1 MRLVDLPLRTRVA
14 ALAGRA
20 IADASRWVGAGEGS
34 VIGGR
39 VTLAIDQRALELMAA
54 GHQSIAVSGTNG
66 KTTTTRLLAAALATR
81 GPVSTNSTGAN
92 LLPGL
97 VSTLFRGRAEA
108 AVALEV
114 DEGHLAEA
122 VAAVHPTA
130 VVLLNLSRDQL
141 DRFGEVR
148 RHASDWRLALAA
160 SPGTV
165 VVANVDDPLVTW
177 AAGACDPSAVGD
189 RCGVTWVATG
199 QRWRADA
206 SACPNCGSRIRWTD
220 SRYERG
226 GVGWA
231 CTSCPLARPRPDV
244 WLEGGDLV
252 LGDGRRLAMRLQ
264 LPGRFNV
271 ANAAMAVAGAMVLGV
286 DPTRAVRAMS
296 RVRAV
301 AGRYQVVN
309 VAGARVRLLLAKN
322 PAGWAEALDLI
333 RPPPVPVVIG
343 INAGVADGRDPSWL
357 WDVPFE
363 RLRGRLVVATGE
375 RGRDL
380 AVRLRYAEVNHTFEP
395 DYRKA
400 VARASCDI
408 PGKPS
413 EIDFVANYTA
423 FQDARR
429 ALTSGQGGARR
440 PRASGRGGAGPAPA
454 PTRDGAGRDPA
465 PGRNG
470 APALTSG
477 RGGDG

>member
-1 MRLVDLPLRTRVA
+1 MTWRAGALPCWAKIRPVDLPLRTRVA

-54 GHQSIAVSGTNG
+54 GHQSVAISGTNG
-66 KTTTTRLLAAALATR
+66 KTTTTRLLAAALSTR
-81 GPVSTNSTGAN
+81 GPVSTNSAGAN

-97 VSTLFRGRAEA
+97 VSTLFRGRAGA

-122 VAAVHPTA
+122 IAAVHPTA

-148 RHASDWRLALAA
+148 RHAADWRLALAA

-165 VVANVDDPLVTW
+165 VVANADDPLVTW
-177 AAGACDPSAVGD
+177 AAGACDPAADG
-189 RCGVTWVATG
+189 RCGVTWVGTG

-206 SACPNCGSRIRWTD
+206 SACPNCGSRIRWTELRTD
-220 SRYERG
+220 RG
-226 GVGWA
+226 GVHWQ
-231 CTSCPLARPRPDV
+231 CSSCPLARPLPDA

-252 LGDGRRLAMRLQ
+252 LADGRRLGIRLQ
-264 LPGRFNV
+264 LPGWCNLS
-271 ANAAMAVAGAMVLGV
+271 NAAMAVAGAMALGV
-286 DPTRAVRAMS
+286 DPGRAVRSMS

-301 AGRYQVVN
+301 AGRYQVLN
-309 VAGARVRLLLAKN
+309 VSGARVRLLLAKN
-322 PAGWAEALDLI
+322 PAGWAEALDLL
-333 RPPPVPVVIG
+333 RPPPSPVVVG

-357 WDVPFE
+357 WDVPFD
-363 RLRGRLVVATGE
+363 RLDGRLVVATGD

-380 AVRLRYAEVNHTFEP
+380 AVRLRYAEVRHTYEP
-395 DYRKA
+395 DYRRA
-400 VARASCDI
+400 VALAATGVTARQPEVDL
-408 PGKPS
+408 
-413 EIDFVANYTA
+413 VANYTS

-429 ALTSGQGGARR
+429 ALTSG
-440 PRASGRGGAGPAPA
+440 GRGG
-454 PTRDGAGRDPA
+454 
-465 PGRNG
+465 
-470 APALTSG
+470 
-477 RGGDG
+477 

>member
-1 MRLVDLPLRTRVA
+1 MRPVDLPLRTRVA

-20 IADASRWVGAGEGS
+20 IADISRRVGAGEGS

-54 GHQSIAVSGTNG
+54 GHQSVVVSGTNG
-66 KTTTTRLLAAALATR
+66 KTTTTRLLAAGLATR
-81 GPVSTNSTGAN
+81 GPVNTNSAGAN

-97 VSTLFRGRAEA
+97 VSSLFRGGAGA

-114 DEGHLAEA
+114 DEGLLAEA

-148 RHASDWRLALAA
+148 RHASDWRLALSS

-177 AAGACDPSAVGD
+177 AAGACDPATDSKA
-189 RCGVTWVATG
+189 CGVTWVGTG

-206 SACPNCGSRIRWTD
+206 AACPACGSRIRWTEP
-220 SRYERG
+220 RPGRG
-226 GVGWA
+226 DVEWA
-231 CTSCPLARPRPDV
+231 CTSCPLARPRPDA
-244 WLEGGDLV
+244 WLEGSDLV
-252 LGDGRRLAMRLQ
+252 LADGRRLRITLQ
-264 LPGRFNV
+264 LPGWCNL
-271 ANAAMAVAGAMVLGV
+271 ANAAMAAAGAMALGV
-286 DPTRAVRAMS
+286 EPARSVRAMS

-301 AGRYQVVN
+301 AGRYQVLN
-309 VAGARVRLLLAKN
+309 VDGARVRLLLAKN
-322 PAGWAEALDLI
+322 PAGWAEALELI

-363 RLRGRLVVATGE
+363 RLKGRLVVATGQ

-395 DYRKA
+395 DYNKA
-400 VARASCDI
+400 VAAAGGPDV
-408 PGKPS
+408 
-413 EIDFVANYTA
+413 DFVANYTS

-429 ALTSGQGGARR
+429 ALAR
-440 PRASGRGGAGPAPA
+440 G
-454 PTRDGAGRDPA
+454 
-465 PGRNG
+465 
-470 APALTSG
+470 
-477 RGGDG
+477 

>member
-1 MRLVDLPLRTRVA
+1 MA

-54 GHQSIAVSGTNG
+54 GHQSVAISGTNG
-66 KTTTTRLLAAALATR
+66 KTTTTRLLAAALSTR
-81 GPVSTNSTGAN
+81 GPVSTNSAGAN

-97 VSTLFRGRAEA
+97 VSSLFRGRAGA

-122 VAAVHPTA
+122 IAAVHPTA

-148 RHASDWRLALAA
+148 RHAADWRLALAA

-165 VVANVDDPLVTW
+165 VVANADDPLVTW
-177 AAGACDPSAVGD
+177 AAGACDTSAEGD
-189 RCGVTWVATG
+189 RCGVTWVGTG

-206 SACPNCGSRIRWTD
+206 SACPNCGSRIRWTEL
-220 SRYERG
+220 RTERG
-226 GVGWA
+226 GVHWA
-231 CTSCPLARPRPDV
+231 CSACPLARPRPDA
-244 WLEGGDLV
+244 WLEGSDLV
-252 LGDGRRLAMRLQ
+252 LADGRRLGIRLQ
-264 LPGRFNV
+264 LPGWCNLS
-271 ANAAMAVAGAMVLGV
+271 NASMAAAGAIALGV
-286 DPTRAVRAMS
+286 DPGRAVRSMS

-301 AGRYQVVN
+301 AGRYQVLN
-309 VAGARVRLLLAKN
+309 VSGARVRLLLAKN
-322 PAGWAEALDLI
+322 PAGWAEALDLL
-333 RPPPVPVVIG
+333 RPPPAPVVVG

-357 WDVPFE
+357 WDVPFD
-363 RLRGRLVVATGE
+363 RLSGRLVVATGD

-380 AVRLRYAEVNHTFEP
+380 AVRLGYAEVRHTYEP

-400 VARASCDI
+400 VALAAAGAAAR
-408 PGKPS
+408 PS
-413 EIDFVANYTA
+413 EIDFAANYTS

-429 ALTSGQGGARR
+429 ALTSGA
-440 PRASGRGGAGPAPA
+440 RGG
-454 PTRDGAGRDPA
+454 
-465 PGRNG
+465 
-470 APALTSG
+470 
-477 RGGDG
+477 